1 MYDNGLVLG
10 RFQGLHKGHQALID
24 TALKN
29 CRKVLVFVGSSN
41 KSGTV
46 RNPFTYELRESMIRE
61 LYGDRITIAPLPD
74 IGVGDVSA
82 WGDYLLKTGR
92 EAIGEDICAIVC
104 GNERKYHL
112 WFPDKPDLSL
122 VKLDRAEIPISAS
135 ELRSFILKD
144 DYRAFC
150 SLTDERMHR
159 YYGVMRGILCVINS

>member
-1 MYDNGLVLG
+1 MYDNGLILG
-10 RFQGLHKGHQALID
+10 RFQGLHKGHQALIN
-24 TALKN
+24 TALEN
-29 CRKVLVFVGSSN
+29 CRKVLVLIGSSD

-46 RNPFTYELRESMIRE
+46 RDPFTYELRERMIRE
-61 LYGDRITIAPLPD
+61 LYGDRIIVAPLPD
-74 IGVGDVSA
+74 IGVGDAPA
-82 WGDYLLKTGR
+82 WGDYVLEKGR
-92 EAIGEDICAIVC
+92 KVLGEDICAIVC
-104 GNERKYHL
+104 GNETKYHL

-150 SLTDERMHR
+150 SHTDERMHR